1 MGNWYLLSLFEKI
14 LRIFIIFIM
23 MNSNIKTQ
31 NKKNVIYLGL
41 TSLFVDIS
49 SEMIFTVMPIFL
61 KNVLGASYAIVG
73 FIDGISEITA
83 NILKYV
89 SGEISDFIQKR
100 KLLTII
106 GYSFS
111 AISKIFFALANSWP
125 FVLVFRVFDRVGKGI
140 RTSPRDALIKESVP
154 AEETGKWF
162 GFHRSMDTAGAFIG
176 VFLSIVIL
184 YYLTNF
190 QHFNL
195 EKTIRTILF
204 FSVIPAFIGIIFLF
218 LVKEPKS
225 TELTT
230 KKNLFEFKSFSK
242 NYYLLIL
249 IFSLFSLGNISYSF
263 YLLKAQTLIQ
273 SIYFLPI
280 LYLIYNLF
288 YMLSS
293 YPAGKLS
300 DKIGREKVLIFGFL
314 LLFFVLLFMAYLNSL
329 ILLFPIFAFLGITA
343 GIYDGTSKA
352 FISDLIKKEVSGGAF
367 GFYYMITGICTLIG
381 NSLFGFIWDKI
392 GNQVSF
398 LISAIIILI
407 ATLTFFFLRNRLK

>member
-1 MGNWYLLSLFEKI
+1 MEK
-14 LRIFIIFIM
+14 
-23 MNSNIKTQ
+23 Q

-49 SEMIFTVMPIFL
+49 SEMIFTVLPIFL

-73 FIDGISEITA
+73 FIDGVSEITA
-83 NILKYV
+83 NVLKYV
-89 SGEISDFIQKR
+89 SGAISDFFQKR

-111 AISKIFFALANSWP
+111 AISKIFFALAKSWP
-125 FVLVFRVFDRVGKGI
+125 MVLVFRVFDRVGKGI
-140 RTSPRDALIKESVP
+140 RTAPRDALIKESVP

-176 VFLSIVIL
+176 VLLSIVIL

-190 QHFNL
+190 QNFNL

-204 FSVIPAFIGIIFLF
+204 LSVIPAFIGIIFLF
-218 LVKEPKS
+218 LVKEPKT
-225 TELTT
+225 TEVAT
-230 KKNLFEFKSFSK
+230 KRNLFEFKSFSK
-242 NYYLLIL
+242 NYYLLLI

-263 YLLKAQTLIQ
+263 YLLKAQTLAQ
-273 SIYFLPI
+273 SIYLLPV

-300 DKIGREKVLIFGFL
+300 DKIGREKVLISGFL
-314 LLFFVLLFMAYLNSL
+314 LLFLVLIFMAYLNSL
-329 ILLFPIFAFLGITA
+329 ILLFPIFAFFGITA

-352 FISDLIKKEVSGGAF
+352 FIADLIKREVSGGAF
-367 GFYYMITGICTLIG
+367 GFYYLITGICALLG

-392 GNQVSF
+392 GSQIAF
-398 LISAIIILI
+398 IISAIIVLI
-407 ATLTFFFLRNRLK
+407 ATLTFFIFKNKLKYA

>member
-1 MGNWYLLSLFEKI
+1 
-14 LRIFIIFIM
+14 M

-381 NSLFGFIWDKI
+381 NSLFGFIWDRI

>member
-1 MGNWYLLSLFEKI
+1 
-14 LRIFIIFIM
+14 M

>member
-1 MGNWYLLSLFEKI
+1 
-14 LRIFIIFIM
+14 M

-140 RTSPRDALIKESVP
+140 RTSPRDALIKESVL

>member
-1 MGNWYLLSLFEKI
+1 
-14 LRIFIIFIM
+14 

-381 NSLFGFIWDKI
+381 NSLFGFIWDRI

>member
-23 MNSNIKTQ
+23 MKSNIKTQ

-381 NSLFGFIWDKI
+381 NSLFGFIWDRI

>member
-1 MGNWYLLSLFEKI
+1 
-14 LRIFIIFIM
+14 